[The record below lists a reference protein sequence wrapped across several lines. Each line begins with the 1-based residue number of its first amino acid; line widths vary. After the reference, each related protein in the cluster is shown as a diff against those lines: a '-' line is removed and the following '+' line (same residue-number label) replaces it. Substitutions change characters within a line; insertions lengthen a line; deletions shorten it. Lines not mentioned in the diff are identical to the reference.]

1 MRGRHSFGHG
11 FDLQVLFFP
20 WPRIWLANR
29 FNPCKIYIK
38 IEFKTFKK
46 KSFTY
51 ILIALH
57 ERDQCVF
64 VSNVKPVGFVFTTNS
79 KLCKKTLT
87 VLRKTRLWDLGF
99 YNVVWQDRLCQSD
112 PWNRQDWSALTKY
125 NRLAAVRHQLSA
137 DINHKLLFSPNQRI
151 FFVGES
157 AIGLH
162 IRLWGSYEILN
173 YGQNVSQPVSF
184 ARSSWG
190 RLMVN
195 EAIFKQP

>member
-1 MRGRHSFGHG
+1 MNEIS
-11 FDLQVLFFP
+11 
-20 WPRIWLANR
+20 
-29 FNPCKIYIK
+29 
-38 IEFKTFKK
+38 
-46 KSFTY
+46 
-51 ILIALH
+51 
-57 ERDQCVF
+57 VF
-64 VSNVKPVGFVFTTNS
+64 VFNVKHVGFVFATNS
-79 KLCKKTLT
+79 KLCKKPSLSF
-87 VLRKTRLWDLGF
+87 RRLGCEILAITMLAMLG
-99 YNVVWQDRLCQSD
+99 L
-112 PWNRQDWSALTKY
+112 ALTNY
-125 NRLAAVRHQLSA
+125 NRLAAARHQLS
-137 DINHKLLFSPNQRI
+137 DNINHKLLFCPNQRI